1 MTEAEVV
8 LSKAEE
14 LREKLNKVSEG
25 KSFTDPQVVLVS
37 KMLDVLLNEYHNLMN
52 EIKSEHTKSNFR
64 IG

>member
-1 MTEAEVV
+1 MTEAEIV

-14 LREKLNKVSEG
+14 LRQRLNKVSEG

-37 KMLDVLLNEYHNLMN
+37 KMLDVMLNEYHNLMN
-52 EIKSEHTKSNFR
+52 EIKSEHTKGSFR

>member
-1 MTEAEVV
+1 MTEAEAV

-14 LREKLNKVSEG
+14 LRQRLIKISEG

-37 KMLDVLLNEYHNLMN
+37 KMLDVMLNEYHNLMN
-52 EIKSEHTKSNFR
+52 EIKNGHTKNSFR